1 MRPQKTV
8 IEEVIEDL
16 EELAR
21 SYKMEAKTNSV
32 LDYRSKSFYDISSH
46 IEKAL
51 ENLSAAFTIIEEKE
65 KFN

>member
-8 IEEVIEDL
+8 IEEVLEDL

-21 SYKMEAKTNSV
+21 SYKIEAKNNPI
-32 LDYRSKSFYDISSH
+32 RSKSFYDISSH
-46 IEKAL
+46 IEKAW
-51 ENLSAAFTIIEEKE
+51 ENLSAAFTIIEQKE